1 MKKADWNEIAREYN
15 NQFNPE
21 TDWRLGYPIVTEV
34 LGNIIGRR
42 VLDLGCGS
50 GKFTRILR
58 DLGAIVTAVDIS
70 ENAIERARQGDTTN
84 IDYKTIEDDDIS
96 FLEND
101 SIDHAITTFV
111 LCTMQNEYQIRDV
124 VKQIYDKLKPN
135 GSFVI
140 LEPHPEAPGYEFV
153 SYVSR
158 EIPQERKS
166 GTPVKVRLRGMDTSF
181 YDYWKSKEFYIEVL
195 TGTGFVI
202 AEMREP
208 TIEEHLEEICWKDE
222 RIQPPLLTICAKK

>member
-111 LCTMQNEYQIRDV
+111 LC
-124 VKQIYDKLKPN
+124 
-135 GSFVI
+135 S
-140 LEPHPEAPGYEFV
+140 
-153 SYVSR
+153 
-158 EIPQERKS
+158 
-166 GTPVKVRLRGMDTSF
+166 
-181 YDYWKSKEFYIEVL
+181 
-195 TGTGFVI
+195 
-202 AEMREP
+202 
-208 TIEEHLEEICWKDE
+208 
-222 RIQPPLLTICAKK
+222 